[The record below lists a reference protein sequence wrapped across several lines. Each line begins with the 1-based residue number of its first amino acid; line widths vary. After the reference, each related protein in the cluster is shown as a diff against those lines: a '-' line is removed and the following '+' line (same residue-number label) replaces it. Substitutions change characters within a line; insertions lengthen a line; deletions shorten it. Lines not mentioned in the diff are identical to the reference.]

1 MDQSSNLLPPKRI
14 LRVIIE
20 ETSFSLPTNSL
31 SPGPWKQEKKLPL
44 SSQDEQRIQILQLK
58 LFVLLILCTYVKDK
72 KEKQKPDLHFI
83 SGNKLN
89 IECL

>member
-58 LFVLLILCTYVKDK
+58 LFVLLIYICERQKKKNLTYTLSQV
-72 KEKQKPDLHFI
+72 I
-83 SGNKLN
+83 S
-89 IECL
+89 